1 MAYFGENACAAWVN
15 FNGQGTVSIRDDYN
29 ISSITDHGSGDY
41 TCNFSTNM
49 SDSNYAVALAVKNS
63 TNHQTSGASREMI
76 RMTGSSGY
84 SSSGFRII
92 NSNVMAQAAYDVV
105 IFCAVV
111 FADS

>member
-1 MAYFGENACAAWVN
+1 MAYFGENAWAAWVN
-15 FNGQGTVSIRDDYN
+15 FNGGGTVSIRDDYN

>member
-1 MAYFGENACAAWVN
+1 MAYFGENACNAWVN
-15 FNGQGTVSIRDDYN
+15 FNGTGSVSIRDDYN
-29 ISSITDHGSGDY
+29 VSSITDHGTGDY
-41 TCNFSTNM
+41 TVNFDTNM
-49 SDSNYAVALAVKNS
+49 SNSNYAVTLAMKS
-63 TNHQTSGASREMI
+63 SENHQTSGAAREMI

-92 NSNVMAQAAYDVV
+92 NSNVNAQAAYDVV